1 MLDATLTE
9 RKEQEMATTKELV
22 RKLVLLDKAAQVEDE
37 AELDLTYIAMGRL
50 TEELEGRTDMTRD
63 EYKAAQ
69 EIVDRW
75 GL

>member
-1 MLDATLTE
+1 
-9 RKEQEMATTKELV
+9 MATTKELV